1 MKFKVL
7 QPVLVLIYLI
17 HGFDAQRLLGGVNEV
32 SDSNE
37 RQDFANRALD
47 QLEKASNDINAR
59 KIVEIT
65 NVQKQVVAGIKYTV
79 ELKLA
84 VTECLKGVNTEE
96 LSNCK
101 ENSGI

>member
-7 QPVLVLIYLI
+7 QSILVSIYLV
-17 HGFDAQRLLGGVNEV
+17 HGFDAQSLLGGVNEV

-59 KIVEIT
+59 KIVEVIQIST
-65 NVQKQVVAGIKYTV
+65 NSIMMT
-79 ELKLA
+79 A
-84 VTECLKGVNTEE
+84 V
-96 LSNCK
+96 
-101 ENSGI
+101 